1 MDTHEAVCAERY
13 DGIDA
18 RLRRMEGWIVSMV
31 AATLGVLVT
40 IIVLEIG

>member
-13 DGIDA
+13 GGINA

-31 AATLGVLVT
+31 AATLGLLT
-40 IIVLEIG
+40 AIILKGV